1 MTRFQA
7 VKIYELNQLHRWIGH
22 EGPKA
27 PKHKG
32 WLHPLVVVVLHYAV
46 VGAITF
52 RMHDLLL
59 LGRETI
65 EEECSTMQA
74 VSFRKTVAAYCGW
87 YIFLMQTLRLL
98 TLANKQAVLYEAT
111 WLCNVTLVMGPLGLY
126 WNRPTIASA
135 YCITIGIDQ
144 LLWYID
150 LLGYTMR
157 WDKNPQIPWTVTSV
171 FCISFFA
178 SNNQT
183 VTVAFVSFQLVLPN
197 TWLGPEHLGLPEL
210 RVPITFGPF
219 RYY

>member
-7 VKIYELNQLHRWIGH
+7 GKIYELNQLHRWIGQ

-157 WDKNPQIPWTVTSV
+157 
-171 FCISFFA
+171 
-178 SNNQT
+178 
-183 VTVAFVSFQLVLPN
+183 
-197 TWLGPEHLGLPEL
+197 
-210 RVPITFGPF
+210 
-219 RYY
+219 